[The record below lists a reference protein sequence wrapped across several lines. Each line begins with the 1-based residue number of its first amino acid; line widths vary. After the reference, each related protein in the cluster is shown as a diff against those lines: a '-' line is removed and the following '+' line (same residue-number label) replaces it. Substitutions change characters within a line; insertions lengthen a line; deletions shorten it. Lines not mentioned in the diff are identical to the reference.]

1 MQRFLRVRHLAFSL
15 LTALAIVAC
24 QRPDHQSDEAA
35 TIVSSDAADCRTIE
49 HQMGTTEICGQPQRI
64 VVLGPYV
71 LEPLLALNVQP
82 VGYADHVAFHQGD
95 YTDPSQQIPYLGN
108 LITQPLAN
116 VGVARNP
123 SLEAIIK
130 VKPDLILGVDP
141 ISSSHYAT
149 LSTIAP
155 TLLFDHTDTVENLNA
170 IAQALD
176 RTEQAEE
183 VLTQTQQQ
191 IVSAQ
196 KAFADV
202 VATYP
207 RVAFL
212 FSSTDIQT
220 LSIPVRPVGLCN
232 SLVETLGFQEIAP
245 SGLDKNSSRPL
256 APISLEALPDL
267 FNDADIVIVLG
278 HNFSDLNQFDGM
290 DNFSEHQLSPLK
302 QSWKKNAITQSL
314 NASQAGR
321 VYFLP
326 SYLCGAVP
334 GPLGTELYLRELKQQ
349 LLSDTKS

>member
-1 MQRFLRVRHLAFSL
+1 MRSSLRVRYLALSL
-15 LTALAIVAC
+15 LMALAIVAC
-24 QRPDHQSDEAA
+24 QRPDHQSDE
-35 TIVSSDAADCRTIE
+35 TMVVVSSDGPDCRTIE
-49 HQMGTTEICGQPQRI
+49 HKLGATEICGQPQRI

-95 YTDPSQQIPYLGN
+95 YTAPSQQIPYLGH

-123 SLEAIIK
+123 SLEAIVK
-130 VKPDLILGVDP
+130 VKPDLILGADP
-141 ISSSHYAT
+141 ISSRHYET

-155 TLLFDHTDTVENLNA
+155 TLLFDHTDTVGNLNA
-170 IAQALD
+170 MAQALN

-183 VLTQTQQQ
+183 VLTQTQKQ
-191 IVSAQ
+191 IASAQ
-196 KAFADV
+196 KAFANV

-207 RVAFL
+207 QVAFL
-212 FSSTDIQT
+212 FASTDVQT

-245 SGLDKNSSRPL
+245 PGLDKDSSRPL

-267 FNDADIVIVLG
+267 LNDADIVIVLG
-278 HNFSDLNQFDGM
+278 SNFSDLNQFDSM
-290 DNFSEHQLSPLK
+290 DNFAEHQLSPLK
-302 QSWKKNAITQSL
+302 QSWEKNSITQSI

-334 GPLGTELYLRELKQQ
+334 GPIGTELYLKELEAQ
-349 LLSDTKS
+349 LLAP